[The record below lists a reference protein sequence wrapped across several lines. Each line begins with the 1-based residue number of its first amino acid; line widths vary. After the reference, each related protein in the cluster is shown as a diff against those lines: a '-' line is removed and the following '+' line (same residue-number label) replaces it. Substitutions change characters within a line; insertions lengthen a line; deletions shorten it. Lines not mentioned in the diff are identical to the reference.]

1 MLKPKQKAPQLYS
14 LEIALNSSDKRS
26 YLKAVKNQY
35 STYLLK
41 ANRRGRRIGNYLPKG
56 EKRNIST
63 FYQYMKKKATLKWFS
78 KSKSDKIN
86 LPSKI
91 LKTKI
96 YFDKANS
103 C

>member
-14 LEIALNSSDKRS
+14 LERALNSSDKRS
-26 YLKAVKNQY
+26 YLKAVRNQY

-41 ANRRGRRIGNYLPKG
+41 ANRRGRIRNYLHKG

-63 FYQYMKKKATLKWFS
+63 FYQYMKNKATLKWFS
-78 KSKSDKIN
+78 KSKTDKIN
-86 LPSKI
+86 LPSKV
-91 LKTKI
+91 LKTKVC
-96 YFDKANS
+96 YDKANS